1 MIREDREDKEDRI
14 EDKSDSNWWSNKDEI
29 LPMMVDP
36 NNMNFD
42 NISAMMRAMSIH
54 TFFNPTVIM

>member
-29 LPMMVDP
+29 LPMMWT
-36 NNMNFD
+36 
-42 NISAMMRAMSIH
+42 II
-54 TFFNPTVIM
+54 I